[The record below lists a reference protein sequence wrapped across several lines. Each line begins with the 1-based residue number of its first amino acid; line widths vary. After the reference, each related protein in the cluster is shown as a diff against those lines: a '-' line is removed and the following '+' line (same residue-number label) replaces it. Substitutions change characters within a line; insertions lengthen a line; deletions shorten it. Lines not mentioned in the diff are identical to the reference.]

1 MTCTRIHTKYEWNL
15 VQILKSCYYYKIF
28 KIVVKQRI
36 LERVRE
42 VQIFKI
48 FEGLEKLK
56 SIVKKTKW
64 EFFNTKIQEIV
75 GKGSR
80 L

>member
-1 MTCTRIHTKYEWNL
+1 MTCTRIHTKYGWNL

>member
-1 MTCTRIHTKYEWNL
+1 M
-15 VQILKSCYYYKIF
+15 
-28 KIVVKQRI
+28 
-36 LERVRE
+36 LEKVRE